1 MPFDGFLGP
10 SSNDFSQTR
19 ILHRLFIF
27 YHKFLQM
34 QDENAKITNKF
45 AKNTLL

>member
-19 ILHRLFIF
+19 ILHRLSYFTIIF
-27 YHKFLQM
+27 CNFKMKM
-34 QDENAKITNKF
+34 QKSE
-45 AKNTLL
+45 